1 VGKEDNCI
9 GYVHQSEKCALVVF
23 QGGKG
28 AHLFIIDPNLSMDLN
43 KVYMK
48 LYIKRNLK
56 CGANARNKNTT
67 YETRSFNM
75 KILQHPQ
82 WKGQRGAT
90 IVLLFIIIV
99 FIKKELLGCMQ
110 FFLKP
115 IKQETNLIY

>member
-1 VGKEDNCI
+1 
-9 GYVHQSEKCALVVF
+9 
-23 QGGKG
+23 
-28 AHLFIIDPNLSMDLN
+28 
-43 KVYMK
+43 
-48 LYIKRNLK
+48 
-56 CGANARNKNTT
+56 
-67 YETRSFNM
+67 M

>member
-1 VGKEDNCI
+1 M
-9 GYVHQSEKCALVVF
+9 QEK
-23 QGGKG
+23 
-28 AHLFIIDPNLSMDLN
+28 
-43 KVYMK
+43 
-48 LYIKRNLK
+48 
-56 CGANARNKNTT
+56 KNTT

-110 FFLKP
+110 FF
-115 IKQETNLIY
+115 